1 MKDFP
6 AAEACA
12 ADAFCLHARHGCP
25 ALKVATPAK
34 KGSKLPDRFLK
45 AIHVEVTFMQLLSRF
60 SGPLLAPLMAVVVL
74 GASAATAQP
83 QLNVPYVP
91 TPQEVVDRMLQLGK
105 VRAGEFHIDLGSGDG
120 RIAVTSAAKHG
131 ARSLGVDL
139 NPTRIE
145 EARANA
151 KRAGVS
157 DRAVFE
163 LKNLFETDIGKADV
177 VTMYLLPSVN
187 IELRPKVL
195 RDMWPGTRIVS
206 HAFDMG
212 DWQADHRE
220 SVIGR
225 TVFLWIVPARV
236 EGRWSIEG
244 AHKFTVTLKQQYQQL
259 SGTADIGGK
268 TVPLRDPSLSGAEI
282 GFAVDL
288 DGMPHRFHGIVN
300 GDRIDG
306 RRNEWRAE
314 RTK

>member
-1 MKDFP
+1 
-6 AAEACA
+6 
-12 ADAFCLHARHGCP
+12 
-25 ALKVATPAK
+25 
-34 KGSKLPDRFLK
+34 
-45 AIHVEVTFMQLLSRF
+45 MQALSRF
-60 SGPLLAPLMAVVVL
+60 SGPLLAPLTVVVL
-74 GASAATAQP
+74 AAAGSATAQP
-83 QLNVPYVP
+83 RLDVPFVP

-120 RIAVTSAAKHG
+120 RIAVTSAARHG

-151 KRAGVS
+151 KKAGVS
-157 DRAVFE
+157 DRANFE
-163 LKNLFETDIGKADV
+163 LKNLFETDIGKADIL
-177 VTMYLLPSVN
+177 TMYLLPSVN
-187 IELRPKVL
+187 IELRPKIL

-212 DWQADHRE
+212 DWQPDHRE

-225 TVFLWIVPARV
+225 TVHLWIVPAWV
-236 EGRWSIEG
+236 DGRWSIEG
-244 AHKFTVTLKQQYQQL
+244 SHPFTVNIEQRYQQI

-268 TVPLRDPSLSGAEI
+268 TVPLQDASLSGAEI
-282 GFAVDL
+282 GFAVDI
-288 DGMPHRFHGIVN
+288 DGMPYRFQGIVN

-306 RRNEWRAE
+306 RRSEWRAA